1 MAPEIPCQA
10 RNKDGSRCKAPPRL
24 VDPITGFCISH
35 DPERRQAVK
44 DAAQKGGKVM
54 ARRLRAPLLDDD
66 DLPPLDSPHAA
77 ASWLEIIGRSVAT
90 GRLSNRDGDAV
101 TRAVR
106 EWLKA
111 HDAGEVSDQV
121 NTLRSQLQEVRTQL
135 RTSTTMGVV
144 R

>member
-1 MAPEIPCQA
+1 MAPELPCNG
-10 RNKDGSRCKAPPRL
+10 RNRDGSACKAPPRL
-24 VDPITGFCISH
+24 VDPLTGFCISH
-35 DPERRQAVK
+35 DPERRQAMLE
-44 DAAQKGGKVM
+44 AAQKGGKVM
-54 ARRLRAPLLDDD
+54 ARRLKAPLLDDD
-66 DLPPLDSPHAA
+66 ELPPLDSPHAA

-121 NTLRSQLQEVRTQL
+121 NTLRSQLGEIKQSISKNPKMEV
-135 RTSTTMGVV
+135 VK
-144 R
+144 